1 VWPPSNLLG
10 ELRETDQ
17 TYRAIFDA
25 AGDGLVVYDRASGA
39 VLEANPAFCRMHG
52 HRDMAGLRPA
62 GYLHPDSQD
71 ALDRCLR
78 TVEAAGEHRWHAQ
91 HVRSDGTIFE
101 VEVAGRPFS
110 YAGRP
115 AVLGVVRDL
124 TQRRHD
130 DVSALEHRR
139 LQELEALYRAD
150 AVLHRSLQLD
160 DVLQA
165 LVEVATGILNA
176 DKASVL
182 VWDAAHERLV
192 ARAAHGYSTESVA
205 RLAFAPDEGIA
216 GIVVRTRQTVMVED
230 LHSDARA
237 SPRITRLTD
246 AEGIRSLICIPIL
259 VGGEVY
265 GLFNSSFCGRRS
277 FSAEDGRPFEG
288 LAQRAAL
295 AIENARLFEQA
306 EQRAREI
313 GALVQADQQLHQSL
327 HLDEVLQALL
337 DVAASVL
344 HFDQAAVAMLDPL
357 GQRLVMRA
365 TRGLSPDLLRD
376 SVGADEAQVVRET
389 LAGDAAAIEDV
400 RTDVRLNPHLRA
412 MADREGT
419 RAAISVPIRLGGQV
433 FGSFTLGYR
442 QPRRFGEAEK
452 RLVMAL
458 GQRTALAVQNARLFE
473 QAQQAAVLEER
484 QRLARELHDA
494 VTQTLFSA
502 SLLADVLPR
511 LLERNPAEA
520 GRRLEELRTLTR
532 GALAEMRAL
541 LVELRPS
548 ALEETPLADLLQR
561 LAEAATGRTHLRAM
575 TRVSGRCARPLPAE
589 AQIVLYRIAQE
600 ALNNIVK
607 HARAR
612 NALVEL
618 AYTSAGSVRLRIS
631 DDGCG
636 FDPQAV
642 PAGHLGLG
650 IMRERV
656 ASIGARLR
664 IDSREG
670 EGTHIEVT
678 WRSPR
683 RSLTSTARSDGT
695 PPDGRA

>member
-1 VWPPSNLLG
+1 MGNA
-10 ELRETDQ
+10 
-17 TYRAIFDA
+17 RAHAPA
-25 AGDGLVVYDRASGA
+25 A
-39 VLEANPAFCRMHG
+39 
-52 HRDMAGLRPA
+52 
-62 GYLHPDSQD
+62 
-71 ALDRCLR
+71 
-78 TVEAAGEHRWHAQ
+78 
-91 HVRSDGTIFE
+91 
-101 VEVAGRPFS
+101 
-110 YAGRP
+110 
-115 AVLGVVRDL
+115 
-124 TQRRHD
+124 
-130 DVSALEHRR
+130 RR
-139 LQELEALYRAD
+139 LRELEALYQAD
-150 AVLHRSLQLD
+150 AILHRSLQLD

-165 LVEVATGILNA
+165 LVEVATGLLNA

-182 VWDAAHERLV
+182 VWDANHEGLV
-192 ARAAHGYSTESVA
+192 ARAAHGYSSESVA

-216 GIVVRTRQTVMVED
+216 GIVVRTRETVMVED
-230 LHSDARA
+230 LHADTRG

-259 VGGEVY
+259 VGTEVY
-265 GLFNSSFCGRRS
+265 GVFNVSFCERRS
-277 FSAEDGRPFEG
+277 FSADDGRPFEG

-295 AIENARLFEQA
+295 AIENAQLFQQA

-327 HLDEVLQALL
+327 HLDDVLESLL

-357 GQRLVMRA
+357 GERLVMRA
-365 TRGLSPDLLRD
+365 TRGMSSELLRD
-376 SVGADEAQVVRET
+376 TIAADEAQAVRET
-389 LAGDAAAIEDV
+389 LTGGAVAIKDV
-400 RTDVRLNPHLRA
+400 RTDTRLSPHLRA
-412 MADREGT
+412 IAEREGT
-419 RAAISVPIRLGGQV
+419 CSAISVPIRLGAQV
-433 FGSFTLGYR
+433 FGIFTLGYR
-442 QPRRFGEAEK
+442 QPRAFGDAEK

-520 GRRLEELRTLTR
+520 SRRVHELRTLTR

-561 LAEAATGRTHLRAM
+561 LAEAATGRAHLEAL
-575 TRVSGRCARPLPAE
+575 TRVSGQCPRQLPAE
-589 AQIVLYRIAQE
+589 VRIALYRIAQE

-612 NALVEL
+612 NVLVEL
-618 AYTSAGSVRLRIS
+618 LYTPSGGVTLRIS

-636 FDPQAV
+636 FDPEAF
-642 PAGHLGLG
+642 PAGHLGLD

-656 ASIGARLR
+656 ASIGARLS
-664 IDSREG
+664 IHSAAD
-670 EGTHIEVT
+670 EGTQIKVS
-678 WRSPR
+678 WRPR
-683 RSLTSTARSDGT
+683 RQLTSRARSDGT
-695 PPDGRA
+695 PPGGQA